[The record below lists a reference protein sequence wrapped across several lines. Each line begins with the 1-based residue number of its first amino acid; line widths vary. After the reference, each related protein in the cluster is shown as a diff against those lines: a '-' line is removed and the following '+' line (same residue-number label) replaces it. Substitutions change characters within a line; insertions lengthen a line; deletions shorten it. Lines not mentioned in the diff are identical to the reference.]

1 VDRMASAW
9 LIRRFIDPHA
19 RFAFASDRGELP
31 PEALPFDMFGVEFTH
46 RGDGCTFETL
56 CPIFAL
62 NAPAIMRV
70 AELVHDLDL
79 KDAKFGSPEATTVG
93 AMIDGLQLTH
103 AGDDVLLEQGIVMF
117 ESLYRSFEKSARAP
131 RPRGLGKPPKKAK
144 RR

>member
-1 VDRMASAW
+1 
-9 LIRRFIDPHA
+9 
-19 RFAFASDRGELP
+19 
-31 PEALPFDMFGVEFTH
+31 MFGVEFTH

-56 CPIFAL
+56 CRIFTL
-62 NAPAIMRV
+62 NEPAITRL

-117 ESLYRSFEKSARAP
+117 ESLYRSFAKSARPP
-131 RPRGLGKPPKKAK
+131 RPRGLVKPSKKAK